1 MKLSTLAAALAIS
14 TALSTSFAIAQDRL
28 TGHVRLEGFAPAL
41 STDAVNPNR
50 ALFGGP
56 VKLNELTLNALAKV
70 APAATWTTPVNP
82 RVVFIWSVKEPG
94 KYALAGATDQPWGHG
109 WKDGGCV
116 TRTTINGQPV
126 GVNAFSKT
134 GDDLNFSEAIEL
146 KAGDYEVALAF
157 VCRRDRIGVESV
169 QFRPAEQPISI
180 DIFVRSQRGIRRLKA
195 DEISTVADAGSAAA
209 VAAETSEAKPR
220 VLRPGVK
227 REAAPAIASDAASGW
242 VAEYRR
248 MKNPDIFGNRIGE
261 IEKQMAFEADN
272 ALSLPAAGGAFRT
285 MARGA
290 LGNNDYALL
299 SFETNLIVKEPGA
312 TPTWLAIVLED
323 RAGGAINRCWSN
335 LTVED
340 KQIENASPAEWRS
353 RNGATV
359 SRGAGLVG
367 LFDLPV
373 TQPGAYKIRAELAC
387 TNHDYETSNANLIF
401 MIKRPGEAG
410 LRPAVA
416 GDFVTEKKGN

>member
-1 MKLSTLAAALAIS
+1 MKLRTLAAALAIS
-14 TALSTSFAIAQDRL
+14 TSLSSFAIAQDRL
-28 TGHVRLEGFAPAL
+28 AGHVRLEGFAPAL
-41 STDAVNPNR
+41 STDAPNPNR

-70 APAATWTTPVNP
+70 APAPTWTTPVNP
-82 RVVFIWSVKEPG
+82 RVTFIWTVKEPG

-109 WKDGGCV
+109 WKDGGCLV
-116 TRTTINGQPV
+116 RTTINGQPT
-126 GVNAFSKT
+126 GIKAFSKT
-134 GDDLNFSEAIEL
+134 GDDINFGEAIEL
-146 KAGDYEVALAF
+146 KAGDYEVAIAF
-157 VCRRDRIGVESV
+157 ICRRDRIGVESI
-169 QFRPAEQPISI
+169 QFRPVEQPISI

-195 DEISTVADAGSAAA
+195 DEISTIADAGSTAA

-227 REAAPAIASDAASGW
+227 REAAPMIAGDAASGW

-248 MKNPDIFGNRIGE
+248 MKNPDIFGNRLAE
-261 IEKQMAFEADN
+261 IEKQMAYEPNN
-272 ALSLPAAGGAFRT
+272 ALSLPANGGAFRT
-285 MARGA
+285 MAKGA

-312 TPTWLAIVLED
+312 TPTWLALVLED

-335 LTVED
+335 LTVEE
-340 KQIENASPAEWRS
+340 KQIENFSLAEWQS

-359 SRGAGLVG
+359 SRGTGFVG

-373 TQPGAYKIRAELAC
+373 MQPGAYKIRAELAC
-387 TNHDYETSNANLIF
+387 TNHDYETSNANLTF
-401 MIKRPGEAG
+401 MLKRPGEAA